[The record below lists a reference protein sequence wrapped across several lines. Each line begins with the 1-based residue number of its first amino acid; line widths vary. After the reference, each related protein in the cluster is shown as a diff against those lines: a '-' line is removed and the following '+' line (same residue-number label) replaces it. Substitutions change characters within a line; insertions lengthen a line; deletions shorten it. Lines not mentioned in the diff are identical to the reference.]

1 MMRLLIAT
9 TCVLMLTACSTAAAP
24 TADATPTE
32 EATEAAAPAA
42 EIATYAIPDLDDELG
57 KTLAMAMAE
66 VEGVDAARPD
76 TDEGLFEVTFKPGAT
91 DPAAI
96 LTAVQAVSVE
106 ATLQGVAPVEG
117 GKKKDCGGCPK
128 KHKCP
133 KPAAETAG

>member
-9 TCVLMLTACSTAAAP
+9 TCVLMLTACSTAAEP
-24 TADATPTE
+24 TADAT
-32 EATEAAAPAA
+32 APAA